1 MNNKYNVEGNMLKII
16 FLILIALIIY
26 FVVRTKKGMSKIDNI
41 FNKENEENMKQI
53 QLDIQK
59 KLDENKTTKKKK

>member
-1 MNNKYNVEGNMLKII
+1 MKNKYNVGGNMLKII

-41 FNKENEENMKQI
+41 FNKENVENMKQI
-53 QLDIQK
+53 QLDIQR

>member
-1 MNNKYNVEGNMLKII
+1 MLKII
-16 FLILIALIIY
+16 ILILIALIIY

-41 FNKENEENMKQI
+41 FNKENVENMKQI
-53 QLDIQK
+53 QLDIQR